1 MVLLVL
7 SPERWSGSYCE
18 VALLMGCII
27 AASVVFVG
35 LVLVLVKLTR
45 HVDSPQHLPVTV
57 EWIEEL
63 SIERYSPMLRL
74 LSQEDLHFLRAQ
86 PGHTPQTATKFRIQ
100 RCQTFR
106 EYLRQLESDFER
118 ICVAL
123 KVLMVQSEH
132 DRPDLAAVLVRNRM
146 TFAYGVMTVRLQL
159 VLYRYDIGTVD
170 VTGLV
175 KLFDGSRLELRTLVP
190 AESWSGA

>member
-1 MVLLVL
+1 
-7 SPERWSGSYCE
+7 
-18 VALLMGCII
+18 MGLIT
-27 AASVVFVG
+27 AASVAFVG
-35 LVLVLVKLTR
+35 LVFVLVKLTR
-45 HVDSPQHLPVTV
+45 HVASPHLPVTV

-86 PGHTPQTATKFRIQ
+86 PGYTPQRATKFRIQ
-100 RCQTFR
+100 RCQIFR

-132 DRPDLAAVLVRNRM
+132 DRPDLAAVLVRNGM
-146 TFAYGVMTVRLQL
+146 TFAYGMMTVRLQL
-159 VLYRYDIGTVD
+159 VLYRYGIGTVD

-175 KLFDGSRLELRTLVP
+175 KLFDVSRLELRTLLP